1 MKDGND
7 LSVEDKIKMK
17 DKIKVSNLG
26 KLSLENEVKRENIGE
41 VIGDSYNTL
50 WSIVFTLDPIK
61 KVNNE
66 VWMIQD
72 EEAPRRSTKYL
83 AQLMERRNRFIKKP
97 AFYESLPTTNW
108 TLATVRKSSDYVG
121 FIGGLL
127 FILSALSQFIVS
139 KINSR
144 KDKDVEETTTIQ
156 MQQMNA

>member
-1 MKDGND
+1 MKDGDD

-17 DKIKVSNLG
+17 DKMKISSLG
-26 KLSLENEVKRENIGE
+26 KLSLENEVGRENMGE

-61 KVNNE
+61 KVSNE
-66 VWMIQD
+66 IWMIQD

-97 AFYESLPTTNW
+97 SFYESLPTTNW

-127 FILSALSQFIVS
+127 FVLSTISQFIVS
-139 KINSR
+139 KINNR
-144 KDKDVEETTTIQ
+144 KNKAAEET
-156 MQQMNA
+156 